1 MKYFGTNEEFGG
13 LKAFL
18 TPVSTGAKSP
28 EEILE
33 TLGKYGIERYLK
45 EEGTLMV
52 RYWQVG
58 AEGFVSPEKAAVI
71 RSETSSPGQGNEL
84 DWLSKNLQRVR
95 KEYGGQWVAVYDDR
109 IVAADRNL
117 SCLMNQIGEF
127 DKPLITFIPSEPTVW
142 TFAYVNEEF

>member
-1 MKYFGTNEEFGG
+1 MKHFRTHEEFGE

-28 EEILE
+28 EEMLE
-33 TLGKYGIERYLK
+33 SLGKYGIEWYIT
-45 EEGTLMV
+45 EESTLMI

-71 RSETSSPGQGNEL
+71 RSKTSPPGQGNQL

-95 KEYGGQWVAVYDDR
+95 EEYGGQWIAVYDDR

-117 SCLMNQIGEF
+117 SDLMNQIGEF
-127 DKPLITFIPSEPTVW
+127 DKPLITFIPSEPTGW
-142 TFAYVNEEF
+142 TFTYVN

>member
-1 MKYFGTNEEFGG
+1 MRYFKTHDEIGG
-13 LKAFL
+13 LKVFV
-18 TPVSTGAKSP
+18 TSVSTGAKSP

-33 TLGKYGIERYLK
+33 ALGKYGIEWHLT
-45 EEGTLMV
+45 EEGTLMI
-52 RYWQVG
+52 RYWQVA

-71 RSETSSPGQGNEL
+71 RSRTSPPGQGSEL

-95 KEYGGQWVAVYDDR
+95 EEYGGQWVAVYDDR

-117 SCLMNQIGEF
+117 SNLMTQIGEF

-142 TFAYVNEEF
+142 TFTYVN